1 MVNVHHLTKNL
12 DDVRGRVVEALRLPP
27 PQLPLSD

>member
-12 DDVRGRVVEALRLPP
+12 DDVLSRVVEALRPP